1 MAAAESVRAALARG
15 RALLVA
21 ADCVDSSL
29 DARLLLQAVLGMD
42 HAGLILAGERM
53 LSAEDVARYDDLL
66 RRRAA
71 DEPVSKILGVR
82 EFYGRPFRVTAD
94 VLDPRADTET
104 LVELALEQALPVDGR
119 VLDLGSG
126 SGALICTL
134 LAEWTRA
141 SGVAVDLSPAAL
153 QVTEEN
159 ARALGVDDRLTVL
172 EGAWFAPVAGRFDL
186 IVSNPPYIPSGDI
199 AGLQPEVRAHD
210 PHLALDGGPDG
221 LACYRAIA
229 AGAAAHLAS
238 AGRIIVEIGA
248 GQAADVRTI
257 FAMAGWQLS
266 AERRDLGGH
275 IRALQFGHLA

>member
-1 MAAAESVRAALARG
+1 MAAAESTVAALARG

-21 ADCVDSSL
+21 ADCVDASL
-29 DARLLLQAVLGMD
+29 DARLLLQAVLGFD

-53 LSAEDVARYDDLL
+53 LSAEDMARYDALL
-66 RRRAA
+66 LRRAA

-82 EFYGRPFRVTAD
+82 EFYGRPFRVTAY

-104 LVELALEQALPVDGR
+104 LVELALEQALPAGGH

-134 LAEWTRA
+134 LAEWPQAT
-141 SGVAVDLSPAAL
+141 GVAVDLSPAAL

-221 LACYRAIA
+221 LTCYRAIA
-229 AGAAAHLAS
+229 AGAAAHLAP
-238 AGRIIVEIGA
+238 AGRIIVEVGA
-248 GQAADVRTI
+248 GQAADVSSI
-257 FAMAGWQLS
+257 FAGAGFHLS

-275 IRALQFGHLA
+275 IRALQFGQLA